1 MPPGNKYIKLLDQ
14 GLAAFVYQR
23 DDNGKPVLSDNPLM
37 LGPWRDDLEDY
48 LYEYDPKFVPLLTEG
63 TLLDPKGGTI
73 FSTYAQA
80 TDYSY
85 GTMRRDHTI
94 LDPPTCPYVRPAEV
108 QAKYDAMP
116 SSAGFK
122 EIDSSSLPSNMQ
134 VSHSHIKTAST
145 SICTAICLTV
155 PSRNTAKD
163 FKTES
168 KRDGFALLKHINQ
181 QVKDLIDDDA
191 ADAIEA
197 AINAFF
203 DRGLQSVTPSGFTDL
218 ADQVEMW
225 NKIQVTTRVIS
236 EPLLASKY
244 ADLLRVELGK
254 AEFRELKA
262 DLKDEGASG
271 NLSITRRVIKKF
283 LAKDTTIAMKDG
295 LKSNGKMLKLGDPR
309 MHEPA
314 PGAAGGAGNGDAN
327 RKRTPQEREAAGEQP
342 PGKCHCP
349 SPLSSAGDTPYCR
362 CQTTS
367 RTRAP
372 SRAATHA

>member
-85 GTMRRDHTI
+85 GTMRRDHSI

-203 DRGLQSVTPSGFTDL
+203 DRGLQSIRHSKWLHRPRRSSGD
-218 ADQVEMW
+218 VE
-225 NKIQVTTRVIS
+225 Q
-236 EPLLASKY
+236 
-244 ADLLRVELGK
+244 D
-254 AEFRELKA
+254 
-262 DLKDEGASG
+262 SG
-271 NLSITRRVIKKF
+271 
-283 LAKDTTIAMKDG
+283 DY
-295 LKSNGKMLKLGDPR
+295 KSHL
-309 MHEPA
+309 
-314 PGAAGGAGNGDAN
+314 
-327 RKRTPQEREAAGEQP
+327 
-342 PGKCHCP
+342 
-349 SPLSSAGDTPYCR
+349 
-362 CQTTS
+362 
-367 RTRAP
+367 
-372 SRAATHA
+372 